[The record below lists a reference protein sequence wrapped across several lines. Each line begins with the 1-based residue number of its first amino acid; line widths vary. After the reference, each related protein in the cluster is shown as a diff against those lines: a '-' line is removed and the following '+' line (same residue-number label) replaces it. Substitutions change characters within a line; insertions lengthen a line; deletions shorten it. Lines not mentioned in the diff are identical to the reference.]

1 MQVRCYR
8 CSMSYALG
16 REEIAFALT
25 ALREAGG
32 NHYDSQC
39 PRCRTKNRVSLEQ
52 LETAATARGIELV
65 KPDPAEGETG

>member
-16 REEIAFALT
+16 RDEIAFALT
-25 ALREAGG
+25 ALREEGG

-52 LETAATARGIELV
+52 LETTASVRGIDVV
-65 KPDPAEGETG
+65 KPDGAESEQA